1 MFRPHPEKNKCGIL
15 PPGKWRKKTSIDMTQ
30 TTPETGTKK
39 EIRCHGDTAR
49 EGGGRKNSTA
59 RRSPSEASL
68 GIVERK
74 GPIPKNRERI
84 PTEASRPGNHDKP
97 NT

>member
-1 MFRPHPEKNKCGIL
+1 MPWGHGTRG
-15 PPGKWRKKTSIDMTQ
+15 RRAKK
-30 TTPETGTKK
+30 
-39 EIRCHGDTAR
+39 
-49 EGGGRKNSTA
+49 STA
-59 RRSPSEASL
+59 RRSPLEASL